1 MNLTPNVGPL
11 LMFCFSSVLC
21 CTSPRC
27 CVFVSLLPLSDV
39 PFSLLY
45 FGSYGYLRQKFQD
58 DQGNLSMKHSVICGL
73 SAGIVASGAVT
84 PADVIKTRLQS
95 KTPEG
100 MQPYTGIMNTASRIV
115 ANEGFPAL
123 FKGVLPRILVISP
136 LFAITLAIFEIQKT
150 LLKKMGH

>member
-1 MNLTPNVGPL
+1 MLCPL
-11 LMFCFSSVLC
+11 SAKSFCLATYQCLSQL
-21 CTSPRC
+21 P
-27 CVFVSLLPLSDV
+27 SLNSDV

-45 FGSYGYLRQKFQD
+45 FGSYGYLRQKLED
-58 DQGNLSMKHSVICGL
+58 KDGNLSMRNSFACGL
-73 SAGIVASGAVT
+73 SAGVVASGSVT

-100 MQPYTGIMNTASRIV
+100 VQPYSGIMNTASRIV
-115 ANEGFPAL
+115 AQEGMPAL

-150 LLKKMGH
+150 LLKKMGHK